1 MGQLDR
7 ATLCSKI
14 NEAISM
20 FQFEGT
26 YISHQRYGNGHINDT
41 FLVETDAQKY
51 ILQRI
56 NHDTFKDPEALME
69 NIKNVTD
76 FIAQQVKA
84 RQGDLKREVL
94 TLIQTKDDHVLYHD
108 SMGSY
113 WRAYLFID
121 NAITYDLVEKPE
133 DFYQSALAFGKFQR
147 DLAAF
152 PAEKLHETIPH
163 FHHTP
168 KRLLA
173 LKEAIQE
180 DPKNRVKD
188 VQAEIDFILNR
199 ASFTTLFIDLYE
211 EGKLEKKVTHND
223 TKLNNVMID
232 THTNKALCVIDLDTV
247 MPGFA
252 LDDYGDS
259 IRFGASTALED
270 ERDLDKVDFDL
281 GLFELYTK
289 GFIEGCGNS
298 LSALEIELF
307 PSAAKMLTLECGIR
321 FLTDHILGDHYFNI
335 KRENHNLDRTR
346 TQLKLVEK
354 MEEKWDDMEEIIKK
368 HQL

>member
-7 ATLCSKI
+7 ETLCSKI
-14 NEAISM
+14 NEALNA
-20 FQFEGT
+20 FKFEGK
-26 YISHQRYGNGHINDT
+26 YISHTRYGNGHINDT
-41 FLVETDAQKY
+41 FLVVTDSEKY

-56 NHDTFKDPEALME
+56 NHYTFKDPEALME
-69 NIKNVTD
+69 NIKNVTE
-76 FIAQQVKA
+76 FIAKQVKA
-84 RQGDLKREVL
+84 RQGDTKREVL
-94 TLIQTKDDHVLYHD
+94 TLINTLDEQVLFQD
-108 SMGSY
+108 SIGSY

-121 NAITYDLVEKPE
+121 EAITYDLVENPE

-152 PAEKLHETIPH
+152 PAEKLHETIPK

-168 KRLLA
+168 NRLLA
-173 LKEAIQE
+173 LKEAILE
-180 DPKNRVKD
+180 DPKDRVKD
-188 VQAEIDFILNR
+188 VQAEIDFILQR
-199 ASFTTLFIDLYE
+199 EAFTSLFIDLHE

-232 THTNKALCVIDLDTV
+232 INTNEAICVIDLDTV
-247 MPGFA
+247 MPGFS

-270 ERDLDKVDFDL
+270 ERDLSKVDFDL
-281 GLFELYTK
+281 ELFELYTK
-289 GFIEGCGNS
+289 GYIEGSENT
-298 LSALEIELF
+298 LTDLEISLF

-335 KRENHNLDRTR
+335 S
-346 TQLKLVEK
+346 
-354 MEEKWDDMEEIIKK
+354 
-368 HQL
+368 